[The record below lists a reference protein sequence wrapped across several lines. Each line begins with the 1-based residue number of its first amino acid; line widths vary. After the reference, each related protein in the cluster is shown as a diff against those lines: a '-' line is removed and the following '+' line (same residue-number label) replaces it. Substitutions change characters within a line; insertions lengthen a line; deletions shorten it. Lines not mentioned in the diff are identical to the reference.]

1 MDNYRLILIFAVA
14 FISMMLWQQW
24 QLDYGPQSVEEA
36 SLAYEADQGKVQNID
51 INKTVPQSSQTLES
65 SEIPDAPA
73 VASNDAADTPRPV
86 TADIAENTEQAVR
99 QKKIHVETDTFN
111 LLIDTKGGSIVRVN
125 LKKYPLSLD
134 RPDTEFPLLTEL
146 PANYYIAQSGL
157 IAADKALA
165 PTHEAVFS
173 SAADSY
179 SMKENQNTLSV
190 DLTWQHE
197 SGVKVTK
204 RYSFNRGSHL
214 IVVTHNIENGSAKTW
229 SGRQYQQLQR
239 ARPADDSQNAFIY
252 TYTGGA
258 IYSDEKKYEKIDFD
272 DIEDSDLNRDIKGG
286 WLAMLQHYFVSA
298 WVPPVEQLHHYY
310 TKALKSGRYV
320 LGSYSPSEAIA
331 AGANGSFEAR
341 FFAGPKLQHELET
354 ISEGLE
360 LTVDYGWLTIIAKP
374 VFWVLEK
381 IHNYVPNWGWSIILV
396 TILIKLLFYKLSE
409 ASYKSMANMRKVAP
423 RLQTLKERYGD
434 DKQRLNQA
442 MMEMYKKEKIN
453 PLGGC
458 LPMIV
463 QIPVFIALY
472 WVLLESV
479 ELRQAPW
486 ILWIDDLSIKD
497 PYFVLPL
504 LMGIT
509 MFIQQKL
516 NPAPPDPMQAKI
528 MMSLPI
534 VFTIFFAFFPS
545 GLVLYW
551 FVNNLLSIMQQYY
564 ITKKIEEATH

>member
-1 MDNYRLILIFAVA
+1 MDNYRLLLIFAVA
-14 FISMMLWQQW
+14 FISMMIWQQW
-24 QLDYGPQSVEEA
+24 QVDYGPQSVQEA
-36 SLAYEADQGKVQNID
+36 SLAYESEPAVDVNQ
-51 INKTVPQSSQTLES
+51 PASQSVAS

-73 VASNDAADTPRPV
+73 VASIDLADTPKAVPQ
-86 TADIAENTEQAVR
+86 ISQATDSQQAGR
-99 QKKIHVETDTFN
+99 EKKVHVETDNFN
-111 LLIDTKGGSIVRVN
+111 LLIDTKGGSIVKVN

-134 RPDTEFPLLTEL
+134 RPETEFPLLTEL

-157 IAADKALA
+157 IATDKSLA
-165 PTHEAVFS
+165 PTHEAIYSVS
-173 SAADSY
+173 ADSFT
-179 SMKENQNTLSV
+179 MKEGQDQLEV
-190 DLTWQHE
+190 DLVWQHE
-197 SGVKVTK
+197 SGVKVLK
-204 RYSFNRGSHL
+204 RYIFKRNSHL
-214 IVVTHNIENGSAKTW
+214 IEITHQVENTSGKSW

-239 ARPADDSQNAFIY
+239 ARPSDDSQSAFIY

-272 DIEDSDLNRDIKGG
+272 EIEDSDLNRDINGG

-298 WVPPVEQLHHYY
+298 WVPPADQMHHYY
-310 TKALKSGRYV
+310 SKALKTGRYV
-320 LGSYSPSEAIA
+320 LGSYSPNKTVAP
-331 AGANGSFEAR
+331 GATDSFDAK
-341 FFAGPKLQHELET
+341 FFAGPKLQHELEA
-354 ISEGLE
+354 ISPGLE

-374 VFWVLEK
+374 VFWVMEK

-396 TILIKLLFYKLSE
+396 TVLIKLLFYKLSE
-409 ASYKSMANMRKVAP
+409 TSYKSMANMRKVAP

-458 LPMIV
+458 LPMVV

-486 ILWIDDLSIKD
+486 ILWIQDLSIKD

-516 NPAPPDPMQAKI
+516 NPPPPDPMQAKI
-528 MMSLPI
+528 MMSLPV
-534 VFTIFFAFFPS
+534 VFTVFFAFFPS

-551 FVNNLLSIMQQYY
+551 FVNNLLSIMQQWY